1 MFWKIVLGIVVV
13 WIVLSV
19 VGALVK
25 FLFPLIALSV
35 LVFGLYLLFKAMGKK
50 DSVDLPH

>member
-1 MFWKIVLGIVVV
+1 MFWKIVLGIVLV
-13 WIVLSV
+13 WIVLTV

-50 DSVDLPH
+50 DRADMPL